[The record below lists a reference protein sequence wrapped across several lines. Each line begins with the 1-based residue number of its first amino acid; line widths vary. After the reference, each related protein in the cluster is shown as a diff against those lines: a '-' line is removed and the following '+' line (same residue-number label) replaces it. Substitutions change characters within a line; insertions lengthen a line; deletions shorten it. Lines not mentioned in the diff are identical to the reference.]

1 MKDNTTIRIFE
12 SPEFG
17 RMRTAVDKEGNPL
30 FCGKDV
36 CDILGYK
43 KADIAVRQHVNSHD
57 VTKRN
62 VSSPIKNQH
71 GDCTDKSKMMKMLF
85 VNESGFYCLVF
96 GSKLPIAQ
104 RFKQWVTSVVLP
116 QIRKTGGYIPL
127 HEGEGDEETI
137 RKTEEILRKTLD
149 QKETFIAEQKRL
161 IAQKDKAIAQKEK
174 VIVQKEA
181 EILDL
186 EHDVDRMLPKALYSD
201 NVLDSI
207 SCYTTTQIAKEL
219 GMTAQEL
226 NRLLCTKHVQYYQSG
241 QYMLYAEY
249 AHQGLAKSRTHFAI
263 FVGTNTISTRMY
275 LVWTERGRKL
285 IHQIVGGI

>member
-1 MKDNTTIRIFE
+1 MTNTTIRIFE

-17 RMRTAVDKEGNPL
+17 RMRTAVDEEGNPL

-43 KADIAVRQHVNSHD
+43 RADLAIRQHVNPHDAAKRCIKVSGSHRKD
-57 VTKRN
+57 GSQTERL
-62 VSSPIKNQH
+62 QQ
-71 GDCTDKSKMMKMLF
+71 MLF

-127 HEGEGDEETI
+127 HEGDTDENI
-137 RKTEEILRKTLD
+137 RQRAEEVLRKT
-149 QKETFIAEQKRL
+149 
-161 IAQKDKAIAQKEK
+161 IAQKEAL
-174 VIVQKEA
+174 ISQQKKTIDEQKRA
-181 EILDL
+181 IDEQQRAIDEQKQSIADL
-186 EHDVDRMLPKALYSD
+186 EHDVDRILPKALYADS
-201 NVLDSI
+201 VLDSI
-207 SCYTTTQIAKEL
+207 SCHTTTQIAKEL

-226 NRLLCTKHVQYYQSG
+226 NRLLCAKHIQYYQSG

-249 AHQGLAKSRTHFAI
+249 AHQGLAKSRTHFDL
-263 FVGTNTISTRMY
+263 FVGEDTVHTRMY
-275 LVWTERGRKL
+275 LVWTEKGRKF
-285 IHQIVGGI
+285 IHKIIKV